1 MNENLIPISTLFI
14 GINGFIAFA
23 LSYVVAM
30 ERTKTR
36 VWHGESKE
44 DVVMQPDYL
53 EKPNAWAAFFENLT
67 LKLVETKV
75 KDDGILQRQVR
86 AHSNF
91 TEYVPLGL
99 LLIIALEL
107 MNSASVLIW
116 FLGSCLTIARIA
128 HAWGLIKTYGPSPG
142 RAFGFF
148 LTWFVYLV
156 GSGACI
162 FYGVKGLI
170 S

>member
-14 GINGFIAFA
+14 GINGFIAFV
-23 LSYVVAM
+23 LSYIVAM

-36 VWHGESKE
+36 VWHGESNIDVKE
-44 DVVMQPDYL
+44 QPDYL

-67 LKLVETKV
+67 QKLVETKA
-75 KDDGILQRQVR
+75 KDDGVLQRKVR

-91 TEYVPLGL
+91 TEYVPLAL
-99 LLIIALEL
+99 LLIITLEL
-107 MNSASVLIW
+107 MNAASFLIW
-116 FLGSCLTIARIA
+116 LLGSCLTIARIA

-148 LTWFVYLV
+148 LTWFVYLI

-170 S
+170 

>member
-23 LSYVVAM
+23 LSYIVAM
-30 ERTKTR
+30 ERTKAR
-36 VWHGESKE
+36 VWHGESKK
-44 DVVMQPDYL
+44 DVAIQPDYL
-53 EKPNAWAAFFENLT
+53 EEPNAWAAFFENLT
-67 LKLVETKV
+67 QKLFETKTEG
-75 KDDGILQRQVR
+75 DGILQRKVR

-91 TEYVPLGL
+91 TEYVPLAL

-107 MNSASVLIW
+107 MNAASVLIW

-148 LTWFVYLV
+148 LTWFVYLI
-156 GSGACI
+156 GGGACI
-162 FYGVKGLI
+162 FYSVKDLI
-170 S
+170 

>member
-14 GINGFIAFA
+14 GINGFIAFI
-23 LSYVVAM
+23 LSYIVVM

-44 DVVMQPDYL
+44 NVTAQPDYL
-53 EKPNAWAAFFENLT
+53 EKPNAWAIFVENLT
-67 LKLVETKV
+67 QKLFETKAQ
-75 KDDGILQRQVR
+75 DNGILQRKVR

-91 TEYVPLGL
+91 TEYVPLAL
-99 LLIIALEL
+99 LLIVALEL
-107 MNSASVLIW
+107 MNASSVLIW
-116 FLGSCLTIARIA
+116 LLGSCLTIARIV
-128 HAWGLIKTYGPSPG
+128 HAYGVIKIYGPSPG

-148 LTWFVYLV
+148 LTWFVYLL

-162 FYGVKGLI
+162 FYGIKGLI
-170 S
+170 